1 MDQQYMDTHME
12 KGMAY
17 ITVSDDIR
25 SSNFK
30 MLRRGLTSNSA
41 SCLKKWLV
49 LIKYKIIQKK
59 K

>member
-41 SCLKKWLV
+41 SCLKK
-49 LIKYKIIQKK
+49 
-59 K
+59 